1 MQILFSAQRPCPMA
15 HPTLGSTGHVLALC
29 AAGADQRPAAAG
41 NRRPPIAPR
50 DEVALAGPMLAGPMF
65 AGPTKG
71 TGSVIATTNPVSES
85 RKTPTDPFI
94 RPSRLRVYAEELPV

>member
-1 MQILFSAQRPCPMA
+1 MQILFSAQRPRPMA
-15 HPTLGSTGHVLALC
+15 QPTLGSTGHVLALC

-50 DEVALAGPMLAGPMF
+50 DEVALAGPMLAGP
-65 AGPTKG
+65 TKG

-94 RPSRLRVYAEELPV
+94 RSSRLRVYAEEFPV